1 MSRAGM
7 GPVQSR
13 LWALLGEG
21 ARRIGR
27 VFPEARA
34 SLEFPRQRG
43 PALQRIIIAPEVSKG
58 NQNFHLS
65 RSPPSFLP
73 TEHILPLRG
82 TDIPGK
88 L

>member
-65 RSPPSFLP
+65 GPSLSFLP
-73 TEHILPLRG
+73 SIHILPPHSP
-82 TDIPGK
+82 DIPGK